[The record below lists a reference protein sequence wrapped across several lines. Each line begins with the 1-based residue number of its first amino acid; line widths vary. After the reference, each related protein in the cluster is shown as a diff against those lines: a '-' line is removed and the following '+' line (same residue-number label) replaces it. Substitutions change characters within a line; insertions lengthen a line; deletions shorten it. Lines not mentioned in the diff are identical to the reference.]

1 MVSRPPFFL
10 WVHSMRSFVVSR
22 RQPAAWAWI
31 AVLVVVSAITSP
43 AGTPPDDPIGRDR
56 RMYAGTWQVT
66 GIENDGEKSDDGDV
80 RRITVVNDDAGNWTL
95 LRDGVEVVHG
105 TSTIDPEAS
114 PKTIDFEIT
123 SDDGKGQL
131 LLGIYEIGERTRRL
145 CLRSPGEWRPREFTA
160 GTGSR
165 SILMTFERVP

>member
-1 MVSRPPFFL
+1 MRPSAPQN
-10 WVHSMRSFVVSR
+10 R
-22 RQPAAWAWI
+22 RPLCLAWLVALAGGALTLAPPALAADPS
-31 AVLVVVSAITSP
+31 SADSV
-43 AGTPPDDPIGRDR
+43 RHDR
-56 RMYAGTWQVT
+56 RLYAGTWQVT
-66 GIENDGEKSDDGDV
+66 AIENDGEQSAADDV
-80 RRITVVNDDAGNWTL
+80 RRLTVVNDDAGGWTL

-160 GTGSR
+160 GTGTR
-165 SILMTFERVP
+165 AIMMTFERLP